1 MHLKKIIVAGILL
14 LAANGLYAQ
23 KDWNNIG
30 MDNVVSKDSFTRKGY
45 TLIFINKSEKFDK
58 AIEDRMVDAF
68 FKVYPK
74 QAKMYNKQTLK
85 KVFFVIDPEYTA
97 VAATAGSI
105 VRYNPEWFVKNPG
118 DIDVVTHEVMHIVQ
132 SYPGGAGPG
141 WLTEG
146 IADYVRYKYGVDNEG
161 AKWALPEY
169 NSKQRYTDAYRVT
182 ARFLVWVE
190 NNYDKKLVQKM
201 NATLHTKTYN
211 KNLWQ
216 KYTGKTLD
224 ELWADYGKD
233 PALELMYH

>member
-1 MHLKKIIVAGILL
+1 MQIKKLIAAGILL
-14 LAANGLYAQ
+14 LAAKGLSAQ

-30 MDNVVSKDSFTRKGY
+30 MEDVVSKDSFTRKGY

-68 FKVYPK
+68 YKVYPK
-74 QAKMYNKQTLK
+74 QAKMYNPQTLK

-132 SYPGGAGPG
+132 SYSGGAGPG

-146 IADYVRYKYGVDNEG
+146 IADYVRYKFGVDNEG
-161 AKWALPEY
+161 AKWALPDY
-169 NSKQRYTDAYRVT
+169 NSKQSYTNSYRVT
-182 ARFLVWVE
+182 ARFLVWIE
-190 NNYDKKLVQKM
+190 KKYDKKLVKKM
-201 NATLHTKTYN
+201 NAALHSKTYN
-211 KNLWQ
+211 KGLWE
-216 KYTGKTLD
+216 KYTGKNLD
-224 ELWADYGKD
+224 ELWSVYKSN
-233 PALELMYH
+233 PAVKLNY